1 MVRFFAQTFF
11 GTKSVYI
18 LTYSKEQFIE
28 QLQSLMDGSK
38 GFYARVN
45 LTGRFTD
52 HPNEFV
58 LTPKWSLSFIKGFE
72 TELTYLKGAISESSI
87 DQTKLIISVRPN
99 IIFFL
104 MFLTSSFVGIK
115 NLYHLILDGWNEELL
130 VGFLFFVVFSMV
142 LLFILPEKFPRVLVK
157 GLRDI
162 SRFLV
167 TN

>member
-11 GTKSVYI
+11 GTKSGYI

-28 QLQSLMDGSK
+28 QLQSLIDGSK

-72 TELTYLKGAISESSI
+72 TELSYLKGVVSESSVE
-87 DQTKLIISVRPN
+87 QTKLIISVRPN

-104 MFLTSSFVGIK
+104 LFLTSSFIGIK
-115 NLYHLILDGWNEELL
+115 NLYDLIVEGWSEELL
-130 VGFLFFVVFSMV
+130 VGFLFFSVFFNGAVIYIARGVS
-142 LLFILPEKFPRVLVK
+142 KS
-157 GLRDI
+157 I
-162 SRFLV
+162 SERFKRYFSIFS
-167 TN
+167 N